1 MRGVDMTGGVGCDSV
16 SKQGTLF
23 GVILILFS
31 LLPLT
36 MYTETVE
43 ASTSGEMGISSSTPS
58 DDSIIASFES
68 IRFGA
73 TVHNFASQIS
83 PQRDIDWDVCL
94 GDRVANS
101 CLANSIANGQISVPP
116 VPSGQQAYYE
126 SNVYFNPNGLNET
139 ITVVYQFNQLD
150 TNPSN
155 DLLVFNLYPSL
166 EFTDLVI
173 DTEQNLFVNI
183 DNLNYEEDSP
193 ILNSNTSYNVSF
205 SGLANVCPTCNLN
218 VTFGWELWGYESNQ
232 KIDSSYDNLTS
243 FPQYSYYAPFTALL
257 PEINFPTQGQFTLK
271 FGYFNFTGTPYS
283 DLISENNVA
292 SIDVIVDDTIDL
304 VLLSMEPKNTG
315 VTNEYLYGTNMVD
328 VSIRNI
334 GNVTVENISIILD
347 VINFNGIN
355 VYSSTCLIN
364 LMAPNDLFECQLDL
378 LTQGT
383 SLTIRTTVISSFE
396 NGIDINPNNNVIE
409 ELTTINVSSLSAYII
424 FEDPKDWYTDQDV
437 INVSGFSNLFAPG
450 PVSHSWWYSGLFNIG
465 NENTISI
472 NASDYG
478 LGEHIFR
485 YTVTDIFGNTENI
498 YFTIYVYYEV
508 SWDNYPYSS
517 ASGVTA
523 APASITHTTELP
535 LKDETYGIGNGRSP
549 LMLLNFD
556 LANQLGE
563 SVFTGTNWIDIT
575 INYTEILPSSVPPES
590 VEIRKLDSNY
600 STTWDF
606 YDAGN
611 YSIDRQQDRITV
623 RMYESGTI
631 LLIGALSTPNIE
643 AFKFNASAISE
654 GRFSLTWEPSGEIEN
669 QYLQGWSIYKKIVSI
684 NGGTIFPPTTEDF
697 NPVIWDD
704 LTSNTFIEM
713 VPINSNQWIDE
724 TYLDSN
730 FCASYAI
737 APTDRVGVTHYE
749 IANVTT
755 NLLGEAAFVCGD
767 STPPSSTVINF
778 QHQSIFTNSTD
789 CYMIE
794 NDWSMC
800 YEVELTWEW
809 PTLNEQNVT
818 WNLYRIENNPNGID
832 LKLATPIVSGMTN
845 IAGQQS
851 NYTDSGIEDDNL
863 KPMRTYFYVLT
874 PIDNVGNERTIVL
887 HSENYPSPN
896 VEEVHILDSWWAY
909 NQHLIPEPEPEPE
922 PPLNNEWLGN
932 FSDSLDQQEFQTAG
946 IVTLVTLC
954 LGVIMLA
961 FISKRLKRLRR
972 VVSARNRRLAESMA
986 NEFEDFYE

>member
-1 MRGVDMTGGVGCDSV
+1 MTGGVECDSM

-58 DDSIIASFES
+58 DDSVIASFES

-73 TVHNFASQIS
+73 TVHNSASQIS
-83 PQRDIDWDVCL
+83 PLRTIDWDVCL

-101 CLANSIANGQISVPP
+101 CLANSIASGQISIAP
-116 VPSGQQAYYE
+116 VTGGQQAYFE
-126 SNVYFNPNGLNET
+126 SDTYFNPNGLNET

-166 EFTDLVI
+166 EFTDLKI
-173 DTEQNLFVNI
+173 DSEQDLFENI
-183 DNLNYEEDSP
+183 DNLNYENDKP
-193 ILNSNTSYNVSF
+193 ILNTNTSYIVSF
-205 SGLANVCPTCNLN
+205 SGYANVCPTCNLN
-218 VTFGWELWGYESNQ
+218 VTFGWELWDYVNNQ
-232 KIDSSYDNLTS
+232 KIDFSYSNLTS
-243 FPQYSYYAPFTALL
+243 FPQYSYYASFTSALPAINFTAK
-257 PEINFPTQGQFTLK
+257 GQFTLK

-283 DLISENNVA
+283 DLIAENNVA
-292 SIDVIVDDTIDL
+292 SIDVIIDDTIDL
-304 VLLSMEPKNTG
+304 ALISMDPTNIG
-315 VTNEYLYGTNMVD
+315 VTNEYLYGTGMVD
-328 VSIRNI
+328 IRIENR
-334 GNVTVENISIILD
+334 GNLTVENVSIILD
-347 VINFNGIN
+347 VIDYSGLTI
-355 VYSSTCLIN
+355 YSSTCIIN
-364 LMAPNDLFECQLDL
+364 VMAPNDLFGCQLDL
-378 LTQGT
+378 LTQGS
-383 SLTIRTTVISSFE
+383 SLTIRTTVMSNFE
-396 NGIDINPNNNVIE
+396 NGIDSNPNNNVIE
-409 ELTTINVSSLSAYII
+409 ELTDINVSSLSAYVI
-424 FEDPKDWYTDQDV
+424 FENPREWYTNQDV
-437 INVSGFSNLFAPG
+437 INVSGFSNIFAPG

-472 NASDYG
+472 DASDYG
-478 LGEHIFR
+478 LGEHVFR
-485 YTVTDIFGNTENI
+485 YTVTDVFGNTESI
-498 YFTIYVYYEV
+498 YFTIYVYYEI

-517 ASGVTA
+517 AYGVTA
-523 APASITHTTELP
+523 TSASITHTTELP
-535 LKDETYGIGNGRSP
+535 LKDETYGIGNGKSP
-549 LMLLNFD
+549 LMLINYD
-556 LANQLGE
+556 LTNELGE
-563 SVFTGTNWIDIT
+563 SVFTGTNWVDIT
-575 INYTEILPSSVPPES
+575 INYTEILPSSIPSES
-590 VEIRKLDSNY
+590 IEIRKLDSKH

-606 YDAGN
+606 YDSSN
-611 YSIDRQQDRITV
+611 FTIDRQQDKINIRIH
-623 RMYESGTI
+623 ESSTI
-631 LLIGALSTPNIE
+631 LLIGTLSTPNIE
-643 AFKFNASAISE
+643 ALKFNASAISE
-654 GRFSLTWEPSGEIEN
+654 GRFSLTWESSGELDN
-669 QYLQGWSIYKKIVSI
+669 QYLQGWSIYKKIVSV
-684 NGGTIFPPTTEDF
+684 NGGTIFPPTTEGF
-697 NPVIWDD
+697 NPLLWDD
-704 LTSNTFIEM
+704 LTSNTFKEM
-713 VPINSNQWIDE
+713 VPINSTQWIDE

-767 STPPSSTVINF
+767 STPPSSTVINL
-778 QHQSIFTNSTD
+778 QHQSIFTNSSD

-809 PTLNEQNVT
+809 PTLDEQNVT

-832 LKLATPIVSGMTN
+832 LKLATPIVLGMTN

-851 NYTDSGIEDDNL
+851 YYTDSGIEDDNL
-863 KPMRTYFYVLT
+863 RPMRTYFYVLT
-874 PIDNVGNERTIVL
+874 PIDKVGNERTVVL
-887 HSENYPSPN
+887 HTENNPSPN
-896 VEEVHILDSWWAY
+896 VEEVHILDTWWEY
-909 NQHLIPEPEPEPE
+909 NGHLIPEPEPEPE

-986 NEFEDFYE
+986 SEFEDFFE

>member
-1 MRGVDMTGGVGCDSV
+1 M
-16 SKQGTLF
+16 
-23 GVILILFS
+23 
-31 LLPLT
+31 LPMSIYLD
-36 MYTETVE
+36 TVQ
-43 ASTSGEMGISSSTPS
+43 ASTSGDLGIISSAPE
-58 DDSIIASFES
+58 DNSIIPSYES
-68 IRFGA
+68 VFFGV
-73 TVHNFASQIS
+73 TIKNFHSQIS
-83 PQRDIDWDVCL
+83 PSRIIHWDVCL
-94 GDRVANS
+94 GNRAANS
-101 CLANSIANGQISVPP
+101 CISNSIDNGQISI
-116 VPSGQQAYYE
+116 PSIQSGAISYFE
-126 SNVYFNPNGLNET
+126 SNTYFNPSGLNET
-139 ITVVYQFNQLD
+139 ITVVYQFDQFD
-150 TNPSN
+150 INPSN
-155 DLLVFNLYPSL
+155 DMMAFTLHPSL
-166 EFTDLVI
+166 EFSDLKI
-173 DTEQNLFVNI
+173 DNEQNIFSSLN
-183 DNLNYEEDSP
+183 NLNYVENKP
-193 ILNSNTSYNVSF
+193 ILNPNVGYMLTFSSY
-205 SGLANVCPTCNLN
+205 ANVCPTCQLN
-218 VTFGWELWGYESNQ
+218 ITFGWELWNEQHSQ
-232 KIDSSYDNLTS
+232 KINQSYDNLSS
-243 FPQYSYYAPFTALL
+243 FPKFSYYKQFDTNL
-257 PEINFPTQGQFTLK
+257 PEIRIPYEGNFILK
-271 FGYFNFTGTPYS
+271 IGFFNSTGNPFD
-283 DLISENNVA
+283 DLIEQNNVA
-292 SIDVIVDDTIDL
+292 EYDIIVDNSIDIALMT
-304 VLLSMEPKNTG
+304 MKPRNTG
-315 VTNEYLYGTNMVD
+315 ASNEYLYGTDMVE
-328 VSIRNI
+328 VSLENI
-334 GNVTVENISIILD
+334 GNVTVENVTINLEVISYEG
-347 VINFNGIN
+347 VTT
-355 VYSSTCLIN
+355 YSSTCLIN
-364 LMAPNDLFECQLDL
+364 IMFPNDLFGCQLDL
-378 LTQGT
+378 LTYGD
-383 SLTIRTTVISSFE
+383 SLTIRTTVISEFE
-396 NGIDINPNNNVIE
+396 NGVDINPNNNIIE
-409 ELTTINVSSLSAYII
+409 KITSINVSALSAYII
-424 FEDPKDWYTDQDV
+424 FEDPQEWYTDQDIV
-437 INVSGFSNLFAPG
+437 NVSGFSNLFAPG
-450 PVSHSWWYSGLFNIG
+450 PVSHSWWYAGFINIG
-465 NENTISI
+465 NENTVSI
-472 NASDYG
+472 TTSEYG

-485 YTVTDIFGNTENI
+485 YTVTDIFGNTESI
-498 YFTIYVYYEV
+498 YFSIYVYYEIV
-508 SWDNYPYSS
+508 WDNYPYSS
-517 ASGVTA
+517 ATGVTPNA
-523 APASITHTTELP
+523 ASISHSNELP
-535 LKDETYGIGNGRSP
+535 TVDESYGIGNGNSP
-549 LMLLNFD
+549 LLILNYD
-556 LANQLGE
+556 LTDE
-563 SVFTGTNWIDIT
+563 SGVSMFTGTNWLDIT
-575 INYTEILPSSVPPES
+575 INYSEILPSYIPRES
-590 VEIRKLDSNY
+590 VEIRKLESPLSTSWEFFDSN
-600 STTWDF
+600 
-606 YDAGN
+606 N
-611 YSIDRQQDRITV
+611 LSIDTQKNNILLRIF
-623 RMYESGTI
+623 ESTTI
-631 LLIGALSTPNIE
+631 LLIGELSTPDVE

-737 APTDRVGVTHYE
+737 APTDRIGVTHYE